1 MDFRRGNIRPVGCFV
16 SLSAVARRFS
26 GGAVGLL
33 AKHLERAASASEFH
47 AGSHSLR
54 PAIQKEKI
62 KKKPGMRKKGASNL
76 LPAHEY
82 IGQGLSLLLRSVGH
96 RVKPHNVTPAPDNE
110 RGDIEIKDYVMF
122 PRRRR

>member
-47 AGSHSLR
+47 SGSHSLR
-54 PAIQKEKI
+54 EFERKKEK
-62 KKKPGMRKKGASNL
+62 KTARKKTSGIADIL
-76 LPAHEY
+76 YPW
-82 IGQGLSLLLRSVGH
+82 LSLFFIQLRC
-96 RVKPHNVTPAPDNE
+96 K
-110 RGDIEIKDYVMF
+110 
-122 PRRRR
+122 